1 MYSLR
6 SIKTGT
12 GDSRELHLLGM
23 ARMIGPAFHTPD
35 RAFNPCLALGWE
47 MRIGGFGLGHYKKT
61 CDWRFSFHYL
71 RRSYI
76 IGRLGFYPGRKMED
90 STRIGDP

>member
-35 RAFNPCLALGWE
+35 QRTELVL
-47 MRIGGFGLGHYKKT
+47 
-61 CDWRFSFHYL
+61 
-71 RRSYI
+71 
-76 IGRLGFYPGRKMED
+76 
-90 STRIGDP
+90 

>member
-35 RAFNPCLALGWE
+35 RAFNPYGKASLP
-47 MRIGGFGLGHYKKT
+47 IGVNPL
-61 CDWRFSFHYL
+61 
-71 RRSYI
+71 I
-76 IGRLGFYPGRKMED
+76 A
-90 STRIGDP
+90 

>member
-23 ARMIGPAFHTPD
+23 ARMIGPAFH
-35 RAFNPCLALGWE
+35 ALQAGINGSSS
-47 MRIGGFGLGHYKKT
+47 M
-61 CDWRFSFHYL
+61 
-71 RRSYI
+71 
-76 IGRLGFYPGRKMED
+76 
-90 STRIGDP
+90 